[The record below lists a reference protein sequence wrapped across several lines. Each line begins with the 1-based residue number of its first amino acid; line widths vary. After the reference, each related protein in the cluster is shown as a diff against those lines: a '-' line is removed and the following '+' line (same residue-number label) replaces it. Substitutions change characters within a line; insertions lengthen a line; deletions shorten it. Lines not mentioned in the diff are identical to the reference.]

1 MTPGGGDAAA
11 TPELLAACWTSAGHV
26 IPFRG
31 ITTSPVDVRE
41 RIQTVAET
49 GYTGFGLTRQD
60 LVVARDSIG
69 LPAVAASLR
78 EHGITTVQLEWI
90 TNWWTAGDLR
100 RESDQARADLF
111 DACSVLGV
119 DNIKVGA
126 DDDGNP
132 VSYDQLCEGFAALA
146 DHGAQVG
153 VRIAFENTPFSHH
166 VKTTEQAIAFVTDVA
181 HPNGGLIVDIWH
193 AFRGGSDYRVIPD
206 SLPLEYVFGVELDD
220 GVAAVVG
227 SDLEDTFD
235 NRLVCGT
242 GVFDVPRFINA
253 VRDLGYTG
261 PWGVEHMSTEFRDL
275 PIRDA
280 LNRARDGVLSCF
292 AEADR
297 RLMAVRL

>member
-1 MTPGGGDAAA
+1 MTPDGGDAAA

-26 IPFRG
+26 VPFRG

-41 RIQTVAET
+41 RIGTVAET

-78 EHGITTVQLEWI
+78 EHGIATVQLEWI

-126 DDDGNP
+126 DDDGNT

-146 DHGAQVG
+146 DHGARVG
-153 VRIAFENTPFSHH
+153 VKIAFENTPFSHH
-166 VKTTEQAIAFVTDVA
+166 GGGIRSRGHVRQSAGLWGGCVRRSALHQRRPRPRLHRTVGSGAHVDRVPGPA
-181 HPNGGLIVDIWH
+181 HPGGAEPRPGRCTVLLRRGRPAAHGDATLI
-193 AFRGGSDYRVIPD
+193 AGR
-206 SLPLEYVFGVELDD
+206 
-220 GVAAVVG
+220 
-227 SDLEDTFD
+227 
-235 NRLVCGT
+235 
-242 GVFDVPRFINA
+242 
-253 VRDLGYTG
+253 
-261 PWGVEHMSTEFRDL
+261 
-275 PIRDA
+275 
-280 LNRARDGVLSCF
+280 
-292 AEADR
+292 
-297 RLMAVRL
+297 